1 MIMKKCLWILVLISF
16 SYFDATAGNYKN
28 FVVSVYARAYEVREM
43 KNLKKLDSIWTN
55 ISSQLKVDKI
65 YLETHRDKII
75 VDDETID
82 KAKEYFISKGI
93 KVAGG
98 ITYTINEANHFET
111 FCYSNSEHRNLAK
124 KIAVLTAKHFDE
136 FILDDF
142 FFTSCKCD
150 LCIKAKGKLS
160 WTNFRLKLMTDA
172 AKNLI
177 INPAKAVNSKVK
189 IVIKYPNWYEH
200 FQGLGFNLDTGP
212 KIFDGI
218 YTGTETRDPVISNQ
232 HLQQY
237 ESFQIIRFFENLKPG
252 GNGGGWVDPF
262 GSFYLD
268 RYAEQ
273 LWLTLFAK
281 ASEITLFDFRSIQR
295 LITNNDRAKWQDE
308 KPSFNYDVM
317 LNAFNQSNKDEKIKP
332 SFALAAGFTFNLVDS
347 IIGKLGKP
355 LGIKSYKPFHSSGED
370 FIHNYLG
377 MIGIPIDLYPEFP
390 EDQSMIL
397 LTECAKYDSDI
408 IKKIK
413 QQLLRGKNVTITS
426 GLLKALQGKGIED
439 IVELRYTDKKFL
451 VDNFVVG
458 RNWQCKS
465 NEKILM
471 PQIEYF
477 TNDSWE
483 DISCLVNGNGYP
495 ILHSAKYGNGTL
507 FVLTIPE
514 NISDFYN
521 YPADVLNRIRQI
533 VSQDID
539 TYLEAVSQI
548 SLFDYDNKLKIV
560 QSFLPDKNS
569 VKLVIKNSPAK
580 IYDLLTH
587 EEIIGVK
594 DKAQKIWGIPDTE
607 VMKYTFSIKPH
618 SFRVFQI
625 HNN

>member
-1 MIMKKCLWILVLISF
+1 MVKKSWLIVLGLITLCF
-16 SYFDATAGNYKN
+16 SDATAGGHKN
-28 FVVSVYARAYEVREM
+28 FTVSVYARAYEVREM
-43 KNLKKLDSIWTN
+43 KDLGRLDSIWAN
-55 ISSQLKVDKI
+55 ITSQLKIDKI

-75 VDDETID
+75 VDEETIE
-82 KAKEYFISKGI
+82 KAKKYFLDKGV

-98 ITYTINEANHFET
+98 ITYTINESNHFET
-111 FCYSNSEHRNLAK
+111 FCYSNPEQRNLAK
-124 KIAVLTAKHFDE
+124 EIALLTAKHFDE

-150 LCIKAKGKLS
+150 LCIKAKGNSS
-160 WTNFRLKLMTDA
+160 WTNFRLKLMTEA
-172 AKNLI
+172 AQNLI
-177 INPAKAVNSKVK
+177 INPAKSVNPKVK
-189 IVIKYPNWYEH
+189 VVIKYPNWYEH
-200 FQGLGFNLDTGP
+200 FQGLGFNLETEP

-237 ESFQIIRFFENLKPG
+237 ESYQIIRYFENIKPG

-281 ASEITLFDFRSIQR
+281 APEITLFDFRSIQR
-295 LITNNDRAKWQDE
+295 TIAKNDRAVWQDE
-308 KPSFNYDVM
+308 KPSFNYDEM
-317 LNAFNQSNKDEKIKP
+317 LSAFSQSKKDEKIKP
-332 SFALAAGFTFNLVDS
+332 SFALAANYTFNLVDT

-355 LGIKSYKPFHSSGED
+355 IGIKCYKPFHSSGED
-370 FIHNYLG
+370 FIHNYFG

-390 EDQSMIL
+390 KDQKMIL
-397 LTECAKYDSDI
+397 LTECAKHDTDI
-408 IKKIK
+408 VKKIK
-413 QQLLRGKNVTITS
+413 QQLIAGKNVTITS
-426 GLLKALQGKGIED
+426 GLLKALMGKGIED
-439 IVELRYTDKKFL
+439 IVELRSGDKKFL

-483 DISCLVNGNGYP
+483 DISCLANGNGFP
-495 ILHSAKYGNGTL
+495 ILHTAQYGRGTL
-507 FVLTIPE
+507 FVLTIPD
-514 NISDFYN
+514 NISDLYH

-533 VSQDID
+533 LSQDID
-539 TYLEAVSQI
+539 AYLEADSQI
-548 SLFDYDNKLKIV
+548 SLFNYNNKVKIV
-560 QSFLPDKNS
+560 ESFWPDKKN
-569 VKLVIKNSPAK
+569 VKIVIKNGPAK
-580 IYDLLTH
+580 IFDLISN
-587 EEIIGVK
+587 EEIVGEK
-594 DKAQKIWGIPDTE
+594 EKAQKIWGIPDAE
-607 VMKYTFSIKPH
+607 IMKYTFSIKPH

-625 HNN
+625 NNK